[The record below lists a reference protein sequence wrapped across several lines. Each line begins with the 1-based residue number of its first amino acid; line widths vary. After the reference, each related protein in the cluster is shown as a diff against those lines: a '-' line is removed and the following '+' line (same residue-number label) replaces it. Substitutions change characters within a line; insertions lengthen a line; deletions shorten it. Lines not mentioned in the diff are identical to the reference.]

1 MKGTI
6 ELPTKFFQFIELTKN
21 GKGFFV
27 KCLKCHEFKTV
38 YNKKGNIE
46 LLSVTRNVI
55 LISHIS
61 FNVRPLPLSIDRFLM
76 KANLKKTHRFVS

>member
-21 GKGFFV
+21 GEGFFV

-46 LLSVTRNVI
+46 LLSVTRNSVYNARTHMEG
-55 LISHIS
+55 ISHFFS
-61 FNVRPLPLSIDRFLM
+61 
-76 KANLKKTHRFVS
+76 